1 MHSIFYAGQS
11 PATGKRFSIQR
22 WRGTTVPAIEMA
34 KTKRDENKW
43 NRFCVVAR
51 KEIFIWILDDG
62 TKSPSF
68 SIFYFQSHNTFAHM
82 PNAVVI
88 FRTLYLAVE
97 MEKKVSFFAM
107 NTDGGCSK
115 ATATATAKVREI
127 EMESTKKNSR
137 WKWQTPWKIG

>member
-1 MHSIFYAGQS
+1 
-11 PATGKRFSIQR
+11 
-22 WRGTTVPAIEMA
+22 MA

-97 MEKKVSFFAM
+97 TEKILFFC
-107 NTDGGCSK
+107 N
-115 ATATATAKVREI
+115 EY
-127 EMESTKKNSR
+127 R
-137 WKWQTPWKIG
+137 WRLQQQQQQKLEK